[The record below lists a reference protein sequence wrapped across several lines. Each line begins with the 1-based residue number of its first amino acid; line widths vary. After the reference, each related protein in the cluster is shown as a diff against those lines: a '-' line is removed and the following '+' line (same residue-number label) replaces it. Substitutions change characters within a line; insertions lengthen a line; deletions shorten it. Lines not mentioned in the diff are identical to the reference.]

1 MNALSQ
7 PRLTAENF
15 VAYVQDRA
23 GRYELFDGV
32 VVPQAAERASHAE
45 RKLLVCIALSEAIRK
60 RKSACH
66 VLPDGMAVK
75 IAPATVYEPDALV
88 YCGAKLPPDTLL
100 IENPTIVVEVWSPS
114 SSSRDN
120 VQKLAGYFGV
130 PSLMHYLIVHPDE
143 PLVIHHQRGEAG
155 KILTSILREGAVP
168 LEPLGIELDL
178 ARVYGATD

>member
-75 IAPATVYEPDALV
+75 IAPAVADVLTALRS
-88 YCGAKLPPDTLL
+88 LPG
-100 IENPTIVVEVWSPS
+100 S
-114 SSSRDN
+114 
-120 VQKLAGYFGV
+120 KLARMSG
-130 PSLMHYLIVHPDE
+130 S
-143 PLVIHHQRGEAG
+143 
-155 KILTSILREGAVP
+155 
-168 LEPLGIELDL
+168 
-178 ARVYGATD
+178 GATCFALFATVAEARAAAEILSGKHPAWWVRATTVS